1 MSTKFKVI
9 LKTHEIEYRESSNDW
24 FNPDVGEFPSLAAA
38 KKALD
43 EFDRKGRRADI
54 EALLLK
60 EGWRSYDG
68 PSIAIVEAKVGALAE
83 PRWAGDP
90 PSDAWITYGPRK
102 TREKVSLRALFPL
115 EARGQLEEYIR
126 RHEAAR
132 KAVEEAEKFRET
144 LQPYTADSIKKV
156 KEQANEGSGIPG
168 DQGKARAKR
177 G

>member
-1 MSTKFKVI
+1 MSTEFKH
-9 LKTHEIEYRESSNDW
+9 KTHKIEYRESSNDW

-54 EALLLK
+54 EALFLK
-60 EGWRSYDG
+60 ESWRSDN
-68 PSIAIVEAKVGALAE
+68 PSIVEAKVGALAE

-90 PSDAWITYGPRK
+90 PSDAWITYGPSK

-126 RHEAAR
+126 RHKAAR
-132 KAVEEAEKFRET
+132 KAVEEAEKFKET

-168 DQGKARAKR
+168 DQGAARAKR